1 MQRSAILF
9 GGKLILNHEKNH
21 FLDNW
26 REVSLFKIQGMS
38 KYVTAAQAVQ
48 VVKSGDR
55 VYLQAAAAAP
65 TVLANALTDRAQEL
79 RDVEICHLH
88 TEGEARYANP
98 ALADSFHVNSFFI
111 GANVRHTLK
120 AGNGSYTPVFLSE
133 LPHLFRKKV
142 LPLDVVFIHVSP
154 PDVHGYC
161 SLGVSVE
168 ATVAA
173 IEQAKIVVA
182 QVNKNMPRTFGDGI
196 IHVSKINY
204 LVEVD
209 VPIYGHEVAPFTAEE
224 EKIGG
229 FVASL
234 IDDRSTLQMG
244 IGSIPN
250 AALSKLTHHKDLGL
264 HTEMFSDGVI
274 DLIESGVIT
283 CNYKGTLRGRVLA
296 TFLVG
301 SQRLYT
307 YVHDNPFIELKESSM
322 VNDTARIRK
331 NPKMIAINSAIEVD
345 VTGQVC
351 ADSIGPR
358 MYSGVGGQMDFI
370 RGASLSEGGKAII
383 ALPSTTKRGESRIVP
398 FLKQGA
404 GVVSTRSHVQY
415 IITEYGIADLYGK
428 TLKQRAEAMIRIAHP
443 NHQEGIERAYYELLN
458 SI

>member
-1 MQRSAILF
+1 
-9 GGKLILNHEKNH
+9 
-21 FLDNW
+21 
-26 REVSLFKIQGMS
+26 MS
-38 KYVTAAQAVQ
+38 KYVTAAEAVQ

-55 VYLQAAAAAP
+55 VYLHAAAAAP
-65 TVLANALTDRAQEL
+65 TILADALTERAAEL
-79 RDVEICHLH
+79 RNVEVCHLH

-98 ALADSFHVNSFFI
+98 SLAESFHVNSFFI

-133 LPHLFRKKV
+133 LPHLFRKNV
-142 LPLDVVFIHVSP
+142 LPIDVAFIHVSP
-154 PDVHGYC
+154 PDQHGYC

-173 IEQAKIVVA
+173 IENAKTVVA
-182 QVNKNMPRTFGDGI
+182 QVNPRMPRTFGDGI
-196 IHVSKINY
+196 LHVSEIDY

-209 VPIYGHEVAPFTAEE
+209 QPIFSHSVEPFTAEE
-224 EKIGG
+224 EKIGAY
-229 FVASL
+229 VASL
-234 IDDRSTLQMG
+234 IDDKSTLQMG

-250 AALSKLTHHKDLGL
+250 AALSKLTNHKDLGL

-274 DLIESGVIT
+274 DLIENDVIN

-301 SQRLYT
+301 SQRLYDF
-307 YVHDNPFIELKESSM
+307 VDNNPFIELKESSM

-331 NPKMIAINSAIEVD
+331 NPKMVAINSAIEVD

-351 ADSIGPR
+351 ADSIGAR

-383 ALPSTTKRGESRIVP
+383 ALPSITKKGESRIVP

-404 GVVSTRSHVQY
+404 GVVTTRSHVHH
-415 IITEYGIADLYGK
+415 IITENGIADLYGK
-428 TLKQRAEAMIRIAHP
+428 TLKQRVAEMVKIAHP
-443 NHQEGIERAYYELLN
+443 NHQEAIERGYYELLGC
-458 SI
+458 